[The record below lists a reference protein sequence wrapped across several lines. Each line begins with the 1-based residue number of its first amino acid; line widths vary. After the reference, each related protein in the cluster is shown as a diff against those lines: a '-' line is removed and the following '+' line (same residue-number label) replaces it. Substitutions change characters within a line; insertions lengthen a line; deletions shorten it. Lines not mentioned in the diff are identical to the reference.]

1 MAVKLPGDET
11 RGILHRDQCVRV
23 GGIADHQHAYAAVCD
38 GIERLALGGKDLRIR
53 KQQVLALHPGPPWP
67 CADQKCH
74 VAVLEGRAGVVGRD
88 DPAQRRECAVVQL
101 HDHARERG
109 QRRGNLEQVQVDRL
123 VGAEHLSRRYSEGKC
138 IADLARRTGNR
149 DIDGGF
155 HGFSEDR
162 FSGRPTGPSP
172 VRARRKY

>member
-1 MAVKLPGDET
+1 MAVKLPGDQA

-23 GGIADHQHAYAAVCD
+23 GRIADHQHAYAAVCD

-53 KQQVLALHPGPPWP
+53 KQQVLALHARAPRP

-74 VAVLEGRAGVVGRD
+74 WQSLKAARRRRSRR
-88 DPAQRRECAVVQL
+88 PAQRRERAVVQL

-109 QRRGNLEQVQVDRL
+109 QRRGDLEQVQVDRL
-123 VGAEHLSRRYSEGKC
+123 VGAEHLSRRHSKGKC

-149 DIDGGF
+149 DIDGGS

-162 FSGRPTGPSP
+162 FSGRPTGSTP
-172 VRARRKY
+172 VRARRRY